1 MRSSYLLTPSNSLF
15 LVVGIGMIDN
25 VPVDLRIKVP
35 SGEYPEIT
43 NAWAGLDFDQDT
55 KNDFSPYIANAKIS
69 QEIARATAKKTT
81 NLLESQIKLIWKSLP
96 PCKATTKSEQPEPL
110 CGSLSGS
117 HKARARLAPL

>member
-1 MRSSYLLTPSNSLF
+1 MDTFQALSFSLMRSSYLLTPSNSLF

-55 KNDFSPYIANAKIS
+55 KNGKV
-69 QEIARATAKKTT
+69 KKSYDET
-81 NLLESQIKLIWKSLP
+81 LGRVSS
-96 PCKATTKSEQPEPL
+96 TKSA
-110 CGSLSGS
+110 GF
-117 HKARARLAPL
+117 HNF